1 MGVVDLKKCLF
12 RKGGASCQCGT
23 PCTLDLL
30 QSVFLGLVQ
39 GLTEFLPVSSSGHLA
54 LLEALF
60 GIGDAPL
67 FYDVMLHVGT
77 LAAVLI
83 VLWPEIVGLVC
94 HPVRN
99 KFLMLVIAT
108 IPAVVV
114 TLVCNNVVPD
124 AFENVLNGKYLAFG
138 FYGTSVVLV
147 VSELVSRNMKGGKKV
162 MLPQASVM
170 GLMQA
175 AAILPGL
182 SRSGSTIAGG
192 LFCGVQRERAA
203 NYAFLMSVPTI
214 LGGLVFSVKD
224 VAENGLGPIDVPGVV
239 LGTVVA
245 GVAGY
250 FAVRFM
256 LRLITN
262 HRLYGFAVYT
272 AALGTLVLLES
283 TVLDNPMFASLNP
296 FA

>member
-1 MGVVDLKKCLF
+1 MTATICSSLQ
-12 RKGGASCQCGT
+12 KGGHPAAAGCALI
-23 PCTLDLL
+23 LDLFE
-30 QSVFLGLVQ
+30 SIILGLVQ

-60 GIGDAPL
+60 GIQEAPL

-77 LAAVLI
+77 LAAVCI
-83 VLWPEIVGLVC
+83 VLWKEITGLIC

-99 KFLMLVIAT
+99 KLLMLVIAT

-114 TLVCNNVVPD
+114 TLVCNNIFPE
-124 AFENVLNGKYLAFG
+124 AFADILNGKYLAFG
-138 FYGTSVVLV
+138 FFGTSIVLV
-147 VSELVSRNMKGGKKV
+147 VSELVSRNMIRGRKV
-162 MLPQASVM
+162 MLPQATVM

-175 AAILPGL
+175 CAIMPGL

-192 LFCGVQRERAA
+192 LFCRVQRERAA

-214 LGGLVFSVKD
+214 LGGLVFSAKD
-224 VAENGLGPIDVPGVV
+224 VAENGMGPVDVPSVIA
-239 LGTVVA
+239 GTAVA
-245 GVAGY
+245 AVAGY

-272 AALGTLVLLES
+272 AALGILILVE
-283 TVLDNPMFASLNP
+283 TQVLGNPLFASLNP